1 MNIDIVKTFL
11 KCPISRDARHK
22 FKEYLYEKSVKDLKL
37 IMTLLVKD
45 EEDII
50 ETNIRFHKA
59 MGVDGFIVTSH
70 NSTDKTNEI
79 LEKLK
84 QEGIVL
90 DIIYETNPAY
100 DQENFVHR
108 MIKLA
113 KRKYKAD
120 WIINADADEFY
131 YSRDLNLKK
140 SILKYKKTNVNVL
153 WVYSNF
159 LFPDDR
165 EDFFNCPYFIK
176 KPFLE
181 YEAEMLGIKDK
192 EEYKKYTGSK
202 GCVKVIHKTKGYKK
216 ICIGNH
222 YVRMW
227 RKVSVEIPD
236 ITLYHYTI
244 KNYNEQVKK
253 LKRYI
258 ESIKGIKKGCGIH
271 MIKMI
276 EKYENGTLRED
287 FDNTYSETI
296 RNFLIE
302 QGVISIDKS
311 VSNFLRKI
319 KII

>member
-1 MNIDIVKTFL
+1 MNTDLLNFL
-11 KCPISRDARHK
+11 LYFSFSKKDRKKA
-22 FKEYLYEKSVKDLKL
+22 KEYFNQKSINDLKL

-90 DIIYETNPAY
+90 DIIYETSPAY
-100 DQENFVHR
+100 DQENFVDR

-131 YSRDLNLKK
+131 YSKDLNLKK

-153 WVYSNF
+153 WVDSNF
-159 LFPDDR
+159 LFTDNR
-165 EDFFNCPYFIK
+165 EDFLNCPYFIK

-192 EEYKKYTGSK
+192 DEYKNYIGSQ
-202 GCVKVIHKTKGYKK
+202 GCTKVIHKTKGYKK

-227 RKVSVEIPD
+227 HNINIETPY

-258 ESIKGIKKGCGIH
+258 ESIKGIKKGCGVH

-287 FDNTYSETI
+287 FDNTYSETM

-311 VSNFLRKI
+311 VSNFLKFMRK
-319 KII
+319 K

>member
-1 MNIDIVKTFL
+1 MNTDLLNFL
-11 KCPISRDARHK
+11 LYFSFSKKDRKKA
-22 FKEYLYEKSVKDLKL
+22 KEYFNQKSINDLKL

-100 DQENFVHR
+100 DQENFVDR

-131 YSRDLNLKK
+131 YSKDLNLKK

-153 WVYSNF
+153 WVDSNF
-159 LFPDDR
+159 LFTDNR
-165 EDFFNCPYFIK
+165 EDFLNCPYFIK

-192 EEYKKYTGSK
+192 DEYKNYIGSQ
-202 GCVKVIHKTKGYKK
+202 GCTKVIHKTKGYKK

-227 RKVSVEIPD
+227 HNINIETPY

-258 ESIKGIKKGCGIH
+258 ESINGIKKGCGVH

-287 FDNTYSETI
+287 FDNTYSETM

-311 VSNFLRKI
+311 VSNFLKFMRK
-319 KII
+319 K

>member
-1 MNIDIVKTFL
+1 MNTDLLNFL
-11 KCPISRDARHK
+11 LYFSFSKKDRKKA
-22 FKEYLYEKSVKDLKL
+22 KEYFNQKSINDLKL

-59 MGVDGFIVTSH
+59 MGVDRFIVTSH

-90 DIIYETNPAY
+90 DIIYETSPAY
-100 DQENFVHR
+100 DQENFVDR

-131 YSRDLNLKK
+131 YSKDLNLKK

-153 WVYSNF
+153 WVDSNF
-159 LFPDDR
+159 LFTDNR

-192 EEYKKYTGSK
+192 DEYKNYIGSQ
-202 GCVKVIHKTKGYKK
+202 GCTKVIHKTKGYKK

-227 RKVSVEIPD
+227 HNINIETPY

-258 ESIKGIKKGCGIH
+258 ESIKGIKKGCGVH

-287 FDNTYSETI
+287 FDNTYSETM

-311 VSNFLRKI
+311 VSNFLKFMRK
-319 KII
+319 K